1 MSEIQK
7 LRFPGP
13 PVPPRPLSR
22 RALAAALKKNALS
35 GFSQNAFEE
44 EMVTRRLFGHQ
55 QMVLNRPASIRH
67 VLIDNADNYT
77 RSTAS
82 IRVLYPI
89 VGRGLLLA
97 EGEDWKEQRRT
108 AAPVFAP
115 RTIPL
120 LVPHIAAAADGLV
133 ADLASDV
140 SAEAKVDIL
149 ARMQGL
155 ALDIAARSMFSLE
168 LAEFGPLMRE
178 LLLRYAATLGRP
190 GMLDIALPRAIPT
203 WRDLRR
209 RLFRRRWLALI
220 DRLIAARSAQT
231 TPDAPRDLLDLLAG
245 ATDPETGRRFSQ
257 RRLADQM
264 ATMIVAGHATS
275 AVALF
280 WSCYLLASA
289 QGAQEQVAAETADLN
304 LGPLGAAAALPR
316 LIYTRAVVH
325 EALRLYPPA
334 HVIMRR
340 ARGADDAGGIAVP
353 ARAVVII
360 SPWVLHRHHRLW
372 REPDAFDP
380 SRFLPEAAPPDRF
393 AYLPFGVGP
402 RICIGAQFALTE
414 VVLVLA
420 RLIQAYRVGRAD
432 DSVAI
437 PTVDI
442 TLRPDHPPPFR
453 LYPRGQ
459 AQ

>member
-1 MSEIQK
+1 MSETQP

-22 RALAAALKKNALS
+22 RALAATLKKNALS
-35 GFSQNAFEE
+35 GFSQNAFEDE
-44 EMVTRRLFGHQ
+44 IVTRRLFGHQ
-55 QMVLNRPASIRH
+55 QIVLNRPAAIRH
-67 VLIDNADNYT
+67 VLIDNTNNYT
-77 RSTAS
+77 RTAAS
-82 IRVLYPI
+82 IRLLYPI

-108 AAPVFAP
+108 AAPAFAP

-120 LVPHIAAAADGLV
+120 LARHIAAAASGLV
-133 ADLASDV
+133 ADLASDA
-140 SAEAKVDIL
+140 SAEAEVDIL

-155 ALDIAARSMFSLE
+155 ALDIAARSMFSIE
-168 LAEFGPLMRE
+168 LAEFGPQMRE
-178 LLLRYAATLGRP
+178 HLLRYAETLGRP
-190 GMLDIALPRAIPT
+190 SMLDIALPPAIPT

-209 RLFRRRWLALI
+209 RLFRRRWLALMT
-220 DRLIAARSAQT
+220 RLIAARSAQT
-231 TPDAPRDLLDLLAG
+231 TPGAPRDLLDLLAQT
-245 ATDPETGRRFSQ
+245 TDPDTGRRFSQ
-257 RRLADQM
+257 RRLADQV

-289 QGAQEQVAAETADLN
+289 PSAQDRVAVEVAALD
-304 LGPLGAAAALPR
+304 LGPEGAVAALPR
-316 LIYTRAVVH
+316 LIYTRAVAQ

-340 ARGADDAGGIAVP
+340 ARAADDAGGIAVP

-380 SRFLPEAAPPDRF
+380 SRFLPGATPPDRF

-402 RICIGAQFALTE
+402 RVCIGAQFALTE

-420 RLIQAYRVGRAD
+420 RLIQAFRVERVD
-432 DSVAI
+432 DNVVVPS
-437 PTVDI
+437 VDI
-442 TLRPDHPPPFR
+442 TLRPDHSPPFR
-453 LYPRGQ
+453 LYPRGH
-459 AQ
+459 AH